1 MIRLK
6 RQVAGLVIAPLLF
19 AMSAPVYSIGILDAY
34 SLALEKD
41 PIFRAAIKEKEA
53 EDENK
58 NIGRAGLLPKVSL
71 NYLNSPHN
79 WQTQKYPQSSFFG
92 NVSEITRR
100 RQYRSYSSSITLT
113 QSLFD
118 YEAYARYK
126 ASVAQT
132 MISDERYR
140 GKLLDLAVRVINAYV
155 EVAYAKDQ
163 IALAEAQK
171 AVYKELLTS
180 NERLMSA
187 GEGTLTDVSEAQ
199 VRYSLS
205 EAKMI
210 EARDA
215 LDVAQREL
223 EVIIGV
229 PLNQL
234 DELQTLRPGK
244 FQVLPLIPSKFEE
257 WQKIALENNPVL
269 AASRHTV
276 EAAKYEVERMRA
288 GFMPNVQLYASHS
301 ENNSSSDNTVNQK
314 YRTDSIGVQMSLPIY
329 SGGGVAASI
338 RQAAA
343 RYGQAIA
350 EMDAQVGTIL
360 NDLRKQFNLCIS
372 SRAKLA
378 AFELAV
384 KSATMQVTATRQSVL
399 AGHRVNVDVLNA
411 EQQLYSAQHDLASAK
426 YTYIKSW
433 ITLLSDSGTLDEKDV
448 LRVAKYF
455 EHSSSDHHY
464 AHDGSTRALPER

>member
-1 MIRLK
+1 MIHSK
-6 RQVAGLVIAPLLF
+6 RQVAGLVIGTLLF

-41 PIFRAAIKEKEA
+41 PTFRAAIKEKEA
-53 EDENK
+53 GDENE

-71 NYLNSPHN
+71 NYQNSPRN
-79 WQTQKYPQSSFFG
+79 WQTQKYPASDIFG
-92 NVSEITRR
+92 NSLGEATKRQ
-100 RQYRSYSSSITLT
+100 QYRSHSSSITLT
-113 QSLFD
+113 QPLFD

-126 ASVAQT
+126 GGVAQT
-132 MISDERYR
+132 MMSDERYR
-140 GKLLDLAVRVINAYV
+140 GKLLDLAVRVISAYV
-155 EVAYAKDQ
+155 EVAYSKDQ

-171 AVYKELLTS
+171 AAYKEQLAL
-180 NERLMSA
+180 NDRLMSA
-187 GEGTLTDVSEAQ
+187 GEGTLTDVSETQA
-199 VRYSLS
+199 RYSLA
-205 EAKMI
+205 EAQAI

-215 LDVAQREL
+215 LDAAQREL

-234 DELQTLRPGK
+234 DELQVLRPGK
-244 FQVLPLIPSKFEE
+244 FQVAPLIPSKFEE

-269 AASRHTV
+269 AASRHGV
-276 EAAKYEVERMRA
+276 DAAKYEVERNRA

-301 ENNSSSDNTVNQK
+301 ENDSSSDNTVNQK
-314 YRTDSIGVQMSLPIY
+314 YRTDSIGVQVSLPIY
-329 SGGGVAASI
+329 SGGGVAAST

-343 RYGQAIA
+343 RYGQAMA
-350 EMDAQVGTIL
+350 EMDTQVGSTL

-378 AFELAV
+378 AYELAV
-384 KSATMQVTATRQSVL
+384 KSATTQVMATRQSVL
-399 AGHRVNVDVLNA
+399 AGQRVNVDVLNA
-411 EQQLYSAQHDLASAK
+411 EQQLYSAQRDLASAK

-448 LRVAKYF
+448 LRVAQYF
-455 EHSSSDHHY
+455 S
-464 AHDGSTRALPER
+464 RNR